1 MFGGVEGIILDVRGL
16 AIKIMLLCTDIL
28 SLTATFQILDN
39 VAVFRQKFYVWENI
53 LDDSV
58 NRQT

>member
-28 SLTATFQILDN
+28 SLIGTFQILDN